1 MAHRPRRV
9 SQTKRIPIRGEDLS
23 GLNSEVLKLRLG
35 ALNLPVTG
43 SRGQLQNRLKQAL
56 LGNSAKPRRN
66 TAKSKQLKRTSSR
79 SHVNARPGRS
89 TSQNNVDRLTT
100 AGETETFP
108 IRQNSAAIA
117 SQDQEQEDSAL
128 SDHASLSSIEDMIE
142 SDLEIDTDSQQN
154 TSFSS
159 AQRSAIEEIVSRS
172 VHTAL
177 NAFSTPTSALNP
189 LASNQTS
196 CTPGTASPVGLSRP
210 VDRSLEDKI
219 LRGEYVDFALLLPDN
234 LYQSQTPEIQLRLDD
249 SSSGPMGSPVTMV
262 RKKKPVIDTFQKWL
276 DAYMVY
282 MLVLVTAYPRR
293 ALELI
298 KYQQIISR
306 AVTKFKGLAWVSYDQ
321 QFRRRAAYDLSL
333 SWDKVDLELWTVTFA
348 GLAKPHCN
356 VCSSPYHAEDVC
368 PSADPNRKLR
378 RSQTVCFDF
387 NKSTGCR
394 RHNCSYPHV
403 CRRCHSSTHVVA
415 NCPQQQSSN
424 ASKTSKPSE
433 RGKK

>member
-9 SQTKRIPIRGEDLS
+9 SQTKRTAVRGEDLS
-23 GLNSEVLKLRLG
+23 RLNSEVLKLRLG
-35 ALNLPVTG
+35 ALNLPITG
-43 SRGQLQNRLKQAL
+43 SKGQLVSRLKRAL
-56 LGNSAKPRRN
+56 PGNSAKPSSN
-66 TAKSKQLKRTSSR
+66 AAKRQQKKRTSGR
-79 SHVNARPGRS
+79 SQGNARPGRS
-89 TSQNNVDRLTT
+89 TRKTT
-100 AGETETFP
+100 VVPRTTGETETFP
-108 IRQNSAAIA
+108 PIA
-117 SQDQEQEDSAL
+117 SHEQEQEDSAL
-128 SDHASLSSIEDMIE
+128 SDRASLSSIEDMIE
-142 SDLEIDTDSQQN
+142 SDLENDTESPLN
-154 TSFSS
+154 TSFSP
-159 AQRSAIEEIVSRS
+159 AQRSTIEEIVSRS

-177 NAFSTPTSALNP
+177 NAFSTPAGSLNP

-196 CTPGTASPVGLSRP
+196 CTPGMASPLGLSRP

-394 RHNCSYPHV
+394 RRNCAYPHV
-403 CRRCHSSTHVVA
+403 CRRCHSSDHVVA
-415 NCPQQQSSN
+415 NCPQQQSSH
-424 ASKTSKPSE
+424 ASKISKPSE